1 MSKMVVYVQDE
12 QSALEAIERFRGK
25 NVSVVIA
32 PSEVFVAV
40 QTSLDKRFGEREEK
54 LRASLK
60 EIRSVG
66 FSKTASNRAR
76 LKHQLFGRY
85 NVSDEELETK
95 VLELLHEHA
104 LEQKV
109 EDVKEAL
116 ANLASF

>member
-1 MSKMVVYVQDE
+1 MSKMVVYVHDE

-32 PSEVFVAV
+32 PGEVFVAV
-40 QTSLDKRFGEREEK
+40 QTSLDNRFSERETK
-54 LRASLK
+54 RLASLE

-85 NVSDEELETK
+85 NVSDEELEER

-104 LEQKV
+104 MEQKV
-109 EDVKEAL
+109 ENVKEAL
-116 ANLASF
+116 ANLADY